1 MASPF
6 PTRQHAENYVAR
18 LPLEQQAV
26 MRQKLGLE
34 GAPPAQRV
42 PAQEKQASGLV
53 SPPPRKLVR
62 PESAELAAI
71 RQPNCTQA
79 HSAALYFS
87 LPYPPSMNAI
97 WRAVVI
103 FLRGKPQARV
113 LLSQQGRD
121 YRRSVLNVIRSLGNP
136 KAPAG
141 ARLTL
146 TLTVYPPDHRAR
158 DLSNIPKALE
168 DALTHAK
175 VWADD
180 SLIDELHVLRGEV
193 VSGGRVDV
201 RIEPLTNT
209 LFEGQP

>member
-6 PTRQHAENYVAR
+6 PTRQHAENYIAR
-18 LPLEQQAV
+18 LPTEQQAV

-34 GAPPAQRV
+34 SSPPIQPV
-42 PAQEKQASGLV
+42 LEQEKQASGLV
-53 SPPPRKLVR
+53 APPPRKLVHS
-62 PESAELAAI
+62 ETALLAPIFPA
-71 RQPNCTQA
+71 PCTLA
-79 HSAALYFS
+79 SKGGHSFS
-87 LPYPPSMNAI
+87 LPYPPSTNAI

-113 LLSQQGRD
+113 LLSQQGRA
-121 YRRSVLNVIRSLGNP
+121 YRRNVLTVVRSLGNP

-141 ARLTL
+141 ARLAL
-146 TLTVYPPDHRAR
+146 TLTVYPPDRRAR

-168 DALTHAK
+168 DALTHAQ

-201 RIEPLTNT
+201 RIEPLT
-209 LFEGQP
+209 LFEGQL